1 MENISSFIS
10 NLCTHL
16 QMNIGHAKNVHLQTK
31 YLYIGQKMY
40 IRHEKKKHMFDK
52 NILKHF

>member
-16 QMNIGHAKNVHLQTK
+16 QMNIGHANNVHLQTK
-31 YLYIGQKMY
+31 YFVYWTENVYQT
-40 IRHEKKKHMFDK
+40 
-52 NILKHF
+52 

>member
-16 QMNIGHAKNVHLQTK
+16 QMNIGHANNVHLQMK
-31 YLYIGQKMY
+31 YYLYIGQKMY
-40 IRHEKKKHMFDK
+40 IRHEKKKPHV
-52 NILKHF
+52 